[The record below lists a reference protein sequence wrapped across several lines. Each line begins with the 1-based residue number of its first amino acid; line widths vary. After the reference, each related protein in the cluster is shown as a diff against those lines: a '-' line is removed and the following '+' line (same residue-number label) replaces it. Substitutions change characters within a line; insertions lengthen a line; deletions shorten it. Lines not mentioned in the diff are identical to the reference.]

1 MLIYLVRLLVC
12 FLQGMSLALIGI
24 LRVLKE
30 ELNIVLM
37 IIKRKK
43 RLRLENWMTIKK
55 KMKSKSLHL
64 NAPDTRKKM
73 TWMC

>member
-1 MLIYLVRLLVC
+1 
-12 FLQGMSLALIGI
+12 MSLALIGI
-24 LRVLKE
+24 PKVLKE

-37 IIKRKK
+37 MIKRKK

-64 NAPDTRKKM
+64 KAPDTRKKM
-73 TWMC
+73 IWMC